1 MAMDVDRPADSATN
15 VGNCGVVHTFS
26 EKMLA
31 TISFLLLTAAAPHV
45 RSVAEPEVRIGQT
58 LTLRVDNLEPGQ
70 CKSLV
75 LFVDGLAIDGLVPDC
90 SRRGE
95 VRYVLAVNEK
105 NAADWRTLFARAPG
119 CCRNVSVSAGGGI
132 YQLPTDV
139 NSQPMRIIN
148 PVRWLLTIL
157 VALLLTITIFVL
169 RWRTTLLTNLPRL
182 QVGFFAVVIT
192 VAYGY
197 IWSTTGEVSTIN
209 ASALALLGIGAGT
222 VIGHSILASGRR
234 VSAAS
239 AAQTIANSS
248 GIEAPAE
255 TQVRFN
261 LHSLQSAVWTLAIGV
276 IFFGTVYRMVVMPDF
291 DSRVLSILGISAGTY
306 IAFAFKKQ

>member
-1 MAMDVDRPADSATN
+1 
-15 VGNCGVVHTFS
+15 
-26 EKMLA
+26 MLA
-31 TISFLLLTAAAPHV
+31 TISFLLLAAAAPHV

-58 LTLRVDNLEPGQ
+58 LTLRVDNLEPSQ

-95 VRYVLAVNEK
+95 VRYLLAVNEK

-132 YQLPTDV
+132 FQLPTDV

-148 PVRWLLTIL
+148 RVRWLLTIL
-157 VALLLTITIFVL
+157 AALLLTIAIFVL

-182 QVGFFAVVIT
+182 QVGFFAVVII

-197 IWSTTGEVSTIN
+197 IWSTTGEVSTIS

-222 VIGHSILASGRR
+222 VIGHSILASGSR
-234 VSAAS
+234 VSVAS
-239 AAQTIANSS
+239 AAQAIANS
-248 GIEAPAE
+248 GVEAPAE
-255 TQVRFN
+255 SQVRFN
-261 LHSLQSAVWTLAIGV
+261 LHSLQSAVWTLVIGV
-276 IFFGTVYRMVVMPDF
+276 IFFGTVYRGVEMPDF
-291 DSRVLSILGISAGTY
+291 DSRVLAILGISAGTY
-306 IAFAFKKQ
+306 IAFTFKKQ